1 MSYQNKTARQRNEPV
16 TKTCAFCLEACEIPI
31 NDEDALYTCSRC
43 GTSVHERCYLDYE
56 TNCTGYGKSCH
67 CPTCRASISSTEAH
81 FSRLPPMNPSL
92 ASRIKITC
100 DRIARL
106 ERTFW
111 SSYTSIKSPKVI
123 RAIKRNLRHN
133 REKLELL
140 IKVKSVISTIRLMR
154 YIGESKRRH
163 AQRQRSIAAMKEIA
177 ERIWKEL

>member
-16 TKTCAFCLEACEIPI
+16 TKTCAFCLEACEIPT

-92 ASRIKITC
+92 ASRIKITR

-106 ERTFW
+106 ERS
-111 SSYTSIKSPKVI
+111 SSYASIKSPKFLR
-123 RAIKRNLRHN
+123 RAIKWN

-154 YIGESKRRH
+154 YIGESKRRLS
-163 AQRQRSIAAMKEIA
+163 QRQRSIAAMKEIA